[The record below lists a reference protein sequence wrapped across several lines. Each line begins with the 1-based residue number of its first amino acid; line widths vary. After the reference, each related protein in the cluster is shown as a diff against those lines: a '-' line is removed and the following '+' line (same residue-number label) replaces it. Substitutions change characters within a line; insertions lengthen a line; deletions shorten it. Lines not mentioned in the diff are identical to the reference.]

1 MHALSKKTYHFVR
14 TVLKLWIS
22 PVSQLRLPTRV
33 SSTHR
38 LVVSHHS
45 PYVPYQEQWR
55 VDKGRASSSNVQ
67 KARASSTGRSD
78 WLRHTSGRPAREAN
92 GAKELAG
99 TGVPS
104 PVCSTSSQ
112 VEARTDRPFAHSRH
126 RCVCVCVYVC
136 PDTMLHHT
144 IKGITARRSF
154 GYVRNRRLYH
164 AWPRMAR
171 GIIAPNSSAT
181 KRAGGCDKIG
191 ARSCGTANIHIDA
204 KPIHSTPSASVS
216 CTHIRTFTGI
226 IRVADPMKQ
235 ASMWYSIRT
244 RRRAKQLF
252 FGPWGRRTKPA

>member
-1 MHALSKKTYHFVR
+1 MCKKR
-14 TVLKLWIS
+14 ARA
-22 PVSQLRLPTRV
+22 QRADPTGCDTPPADRHV
-33 SSTHR
+33 KQTGRRS
-38 LVVSHHS
+38 L
-45 PYVPYQEQWR
+45 QEQVFQVRSVRLHHRWR
-55 VDKGRASSSNVQ
+55 HAQIGP
-67 KARASSTGRSD
+67 
-78 WLRHTSGRPAREAN
+78 LHT
-92 GAKELAG
+92 LG
-99 TGVPS
+99 TG
-104 PVCSTSSQ
+104 
-112 VEARTDRPFAHSRH
+112 
-126 RCVCVCVYVC
+126 VCVCVYVC